1 MSRCNCLCTKDA
13 TGTCA
18 LCEAR
23 AEADHCMWLL
33 FKGGFLLNLLRFVRD
48 RSKQFLFN
56 RQSFVSLVHFYMVS
70 IPVFAVRLALSL
82 LCATT
87 FYEFFYKG
95 EFSSILTPYLAAIGA
110 SISLASATFSYARA
124 ITDKEEEETLISIG
138 EYFLGTTVLL
148 IFALLITWGGFQ
160 IQKFLEKISYYA
172 RFAHFEIAFQE
183 LEVQF

>member
-1 MSRCNCLCTKDA
+1 
-13 TGTCA
+13 
-18 LCEAR
+18 
-23 AEADHCMWLL
+23 MWLL

-160 IQKFLEKISYYA
+160 IQKFLEKISYYETFKALLVGIISFGNIPLLAAGENLHKGLA
-172 RFAHFEIAFQE
+172 RLAQHLFRKSR
-183 LEVQF
+183 L